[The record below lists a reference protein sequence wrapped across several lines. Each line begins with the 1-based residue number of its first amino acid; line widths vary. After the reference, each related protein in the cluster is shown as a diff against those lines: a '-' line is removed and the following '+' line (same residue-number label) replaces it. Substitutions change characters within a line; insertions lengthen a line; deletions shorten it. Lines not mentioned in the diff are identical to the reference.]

1 MLTGFSVNT
10 VNTFTQTSRLCWTDY
25 GATEDEMMDFG
36 KIYLFMLERFGY
48 GP

>member
-1 MLTGFSVNT
+1 MNVIQKLLEKYS
-10 VNTFTQTSRLCWTDY
+10 QSRLCWTDY

-36 KIYLFMLERFGY
+36 EIYLFMLERFGY